1 MHMSVR
7 KLTMAGLLGGLSI
20 AMGMIPGLGF
30 IPAPTPAGSITIMHL
45 PTVLGGIVGGPGVG
59 AVVGS
64 IFGVMSF
71 LRAGSPM
78 FADPLVA
85 ILPRILIGVAA
96 GYAYRWLSRF
106 GQTPALAGAGL
117 VGTLTNTTLV
127 LGMGVLRG
135 YLNALAAWTTA
146 IVSAPLEAAFAVV
159 AVVAVGLALGR
170 AGFIPR
176 VRSTTTHSSAA

>member
-1 MHMSVR
+1 M
-7 KLTMAGLLGGLSI
+7 TGLLGGLSI
-20 AMGMIPGLGF
+20 ALGVIPGLGF

-45 PTVLGGIVGGPGVG
+45 PTVLGGVVGGPGVG
-59 AVVGS
+59 ALVGS
-64 IFGVMSF
+64 IFGLMSF

-96 GYAYRWLSRF
+96 GYAYRWLSRWS
-106 GQTPALAGAGL
+106 QTLALAGAGL

-135 YLNALAAWTTA
+135 YLNAGAAWTTA
-146 IVSAPLEAAFAVV
+146 IFSVPLEAACAVAV
-159 AVVAVGLALGR
+159 VVAVGAALGR

-176 VRSTTTHSSAA
+176 VRSSTHSSAA

>member
-1 MHMSVR
+1 M
-7 KLTMAGLLGGLSI
+7 TGLLGGLSI
-20 AMGMIPGLGF
+20 ALGVIPGLGF

-45 PTVLGGIVGGPGVG
+45 PTVLGGIVGGPAVG
-59 AVVGS
+59 ALVGS
-64 IFGVMSF
+64 IFGLISF

-96 GYAYRWLSRF
+96 GYTYRWLSRF

-135 YLNALAAWTTA
+135 YLNAVAAWTTA
-146 IVSAPLEAAFAVV
+146 ALSAPVEAAFAVV
-159 AVVAVGLALGR
+159 VVVAVGAALGR
-170 AGFIPR
+170 AGFISR
-176 VRSTTTHSSAA
+176 VPSSTHGSAA